1 MLETVPGEV
10 SRCEVFL
17 GVLASPG
24 QAAGART
31 GGASAGHLARPGAGC
46 RHGILP
52 PLSDKERE
60 IIRVLAAL
68 RADEFGTTPAGT
80 AYPANHLFDSGPGSR
95 HFTRASVVLGQPPFS
110 QPSLAKR

>member
-17 GVLASPG
+17 GALASPG
-24 QAAGART
+24 QTAGART
-31 GGASAGHLARPGAGC
+31 GGDSAGHLARPGAGC

-68 RADEFGTTPAGT
+68 RADEFGTTPRA
-80 AYPANHLFDSGPGSR
+80 PHIPQNHLFDSGPGSR
-95 HFTRASVVLGQPPFS
+95 HFTRASVVLGQPPFP

>member
-60 IIRVLAAL
+60 IIRVAAL

-95 HFTRASVVLGQPPFS
+95 HFTRASVVLGQPPFP